1 MQRISDYFLYGQSQF
16 CKMFLIKKIIF
27 VKNIY
32 TGKIEKLIDD
42 LFFKAHCWPHVTI
55 IEVTRQ
61 GIELTLRLTFQSDK
75 ISKWLNFGEWNTHC
89 WKVSIKKSVST
100 FYYFIILFIIWYL
113 ATSCLFQVWWLKN
126 CCSAFF
132 LSFVKIS
139 SYARLSL

>member
-61 GIELTLRLTFQSDK
+61 GIELALRLTFQSDK

-89 WKVSIKKSVST
+89 SHCWKVSIKKSVST
-100 FYYFIILFIIWYL
+100 FYYIIYNLIFSHSLPFSGMMAEKLLF
-113 ATSCLFQVWWLKN
+113 
-126 CCSAFF
+126 AFF